1 MSDFNYAKYNTE
13 GTIRDPSDALANSG
27 FVISFYHLISE
38 RTIKF
43 KAYITNFNESYN
55 SDYAAETVFGR
66 ADPIYAFRN
75 TTRQIALTFQAPASS
90 TGEAY
95 ENLAKAQQLVQFLYP
110 AYVGSEPHALTIAQS
125 PLVRLKVMNLVGNM
139 NGSSSE
145 TESQSYSTVYDNYS
159 SADIATNGLLGAI
172 QNVTIMHNI
181 DSPDVGVF
189 EKGTNTILPKVI
201 EIQLSFAP
209 IHEHTLGWLE
219 DGSFAEPSFPYG
231 ALTGDATTTEEETGT
246 SEDPS
251 QVEADQAEA
260 AETEVL
266 ETTGDYRD
274 AQAEYD
280 QAVSDFGANGDIY

>member
-1 MSDFNYAKYNTE
+1 MSDFNYAKYKAE
-13 GTIRDPSDALANSG
+13 GIIQDPSDALANHGG
-27 FVISFYHLISE
+27 FVISFYHLISG

-95 ENLAKAQQLVQFLYP
+95 ENLAKAQQLAQFLYP
-110 AYVGSEPHALTIAQS
+110 AYAGSEPHALTIAQS
-125 PLVRLKVMNLVGNM
+125 PLVRLKVMNLVANM
-139 NGSSSE
+139 NGSSGE
-145 TESQSYSTVYDNYS
+145 TEGQYSTIYSNYS

-181 DSPDVGVF
+181 ENPEVGVF
-189 EKGTNTILPKVI
+189 EKASNTILPKVL
-201 EIQLSFAP
+201 EIQLNFAP

-231 ALTGDATTTEEETGT
+231 AITGESYFPEEVASMFENPDQVATDEEQAALDELMEEYSTSLGASVLGPTT
-246 SEDPS
+246 
-251 QVEADQAEA
+251 V
-260 AETEVL
+260 
-266 ETTGDYRD
+266 
-274 AQAEYD
+274 
-280 QAVSDFGANGDIY
+280 

>member
-1 MSDFNYAKYNTE
+1 MSDFNYAKYNAE
-13 GTIRDPSDALANSG
+13 GTIQDPSDALANHGG

-38 RTIKF
+38 KTIKF

-66 ADPIYAFRN
+66 GDPIYAFRN

-110 AYVGSEPHALTIAQS
+110 AYAGSDPHALTIAQS
-125 PLVRLKVMNLVGNM
+125 PLVRLKIMNLVANM

-145 TESQSYSTVYDNYS
+145 TESQGYSTVYDNYS

-181 DSPDVGVF
+181 ENPDVGVF
-189 EKGTNTILPKVI
+189 EKGNNTILPKVI

-219 DGSFAEPSFPYG
+219 DGNFAEPSFPYG

-266 ETTGDYRD
+266 SGGETVNDNYNYEDVTFDTY
-274 AQAEYD
+274 Q
-280 QAVSDFGANGDIY
+280 SINSN

>member
-1 MSDFNYAKYNTE
+1 MSDFNYAKYNAE
-13 GTIRDPSDALANSG
+13 GIIQDPSDALANSG

-38 RTIKF
+38 RTVKF

-95 ENLAKAQQLVQFLYP
+95 ENLAKAQQLAQFLYP
-110 AYVGSEPHALTIAQS
+110 AYAGSDPHALTIAQS
-125 PLVRLKVMNLVGNM
+125 PLVRLKIMNLVSNM
-139 NGSSSE
+139 NGSTLGD
-145 TESQSYSTVYDNYS
+145 TENQSYSKVYDNYS

-181 DSPDVGVF
+181 ENPDVGVF
-189 EKGTNTILPKVI
+189 EKGVNTILPKVL

-231 ALTGDATTTEEETGT
+231 ASEAAVMTAGENRLLEADETIALLEEGP
-246 SEDPS
+246 SEDRPEMTDAEFD
-251 QVEADQAEA
+251 EAMAQLDSI
-260 AETEVL
+260 L
-266 ETTGDYRD
+266 EMPEGM
-274 AQAEYD
+274 Q
-280 QAVSDFGANGDIY
+280 

>member
-13 GTIRDPSDALANSG
+13 GTIQDPSDALANHGG

-38 RTIKF
+38 KTIKF
-43 KAYITNFNESYN
+43 KAYITNFNESYS

-66 ADPIYAFRN
+66 GDPIYAFRN

-110 AYVGSEPHALTIAQS
+110 AYAGSDPHALTIAQS
-125 PLVRLKVMNLVGNM
+125 PLVRLKIMNLVANM
-139 NGSSSE
+139 NGSSSDGE
-145 TESQSYSTVYDNYS
+145 PERQYSTIYDNYS
-159 SADIATNGLLGAI
+159 SADVATNGLLGAI

-181 DSPDVGVF
+181 ENPDVGVF
-189 EKGTNTILPKVI
+189 EKANNTILPKVI
-201 EIQLSFAP
+201 EIQLNFAP

-231 ALTGDATTTEEETGT
+231 A
-246 SEDPS
+246 
-251 QVEADQAEA
+251 
-260 AETEVL
+260 
-266 ETTGDYRD
+266 TTGDTYFPEEVASLFENPDQVATDEQQAAFDELMEEYSTSLD
-274 AQAEYD
+274 ASVLD
-280 QAVSDFGANGDIY
+280 PTTVV